1 MSFHGGEMEIDA
13 DGMDEFSALLKEYE
27 RLTNEIAVTE
37 VLQQGADDFVR
48 DLQALPQP
56 KSNIMK
62 AGYTH
67 LIDSFA
73 DRKRGQEIEVGWGKY
88 YGPMVER
95 GTKRMMA
102 RPHMVPL
109 FNANKDKYYKKMIQL
124 LKLR

>member
-1 MSFHGGEMEIDA
+1 MSFHSGDIEIDT
-13 DGMDEFSALLKEYE
+13 DGMEEFCRLLEQYE
-27 RLTNEIAVTE
+27 RVVDADVVTE
-37 VLQQGADDFVR
+37 ILQQGADEFMR

-56 KSNIMK
+56 RSNIIK
-62 AGYTH
+62 SGYTH

-73 DRKRGQEIEVGWGKY
+73 TRKKGKEIEAGWGKY

-109 FNANKDKYYKKMIQL
+109 FNSNKDKYYKKMIQL